1 METME
6 GSRRVY
12 NNDDDKNNNS
22 NNNKG
27 KGCVTHTHTHTVA
40 LPFALKKSYL
50 KKAKEE
56 LWKNSNISPCKK
68 KILIFKKIL

>member
-12 NNDDDKNNNS
+12 VQQRRQEQQQQQQQ
-22 NNNKG
+22 G
-27 KGCVTHTHTHTVA
+27 QGVCHTHTVA
-40 LPFALKKSYL
+40 LPFALKKKYL
-50 KKAKEE
+50 KKAKEEE

-68 KILIFKKIL
+68 I

>member
-50 KKAKEE
+50 KVRQK
-56 LWKNSNISPCKK
+56 KNYGRTQIFHHAKK
-68 KILIFKKIL
+68 KY